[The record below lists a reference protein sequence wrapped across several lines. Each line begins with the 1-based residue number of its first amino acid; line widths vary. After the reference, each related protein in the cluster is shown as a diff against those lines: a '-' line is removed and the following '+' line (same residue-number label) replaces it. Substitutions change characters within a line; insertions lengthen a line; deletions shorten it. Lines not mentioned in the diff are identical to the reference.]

1 MAINPKDYPNKI
13 RVGLTANKAYSK
25 FFYRFSNNKQSH
37 KGIIDY
43 SKKSWTKKD
52 KIKYAEQEFL
62 TIKDEIEN
70 CIDISATVDNIVK
83 LYFDTLEDTK
93 YKTNRQS
100 YYDRKVKPTIGT
112 KKAKDVLPMHIQN
125 IVNKNIKNGDSPRTS
140 KQAIE
145 VLSPSFN
152 IARANRIVLHN
163 PCMDVKIKIPKS
175 KKIVVNA
182 TDRLTSIYTTIIKL
196 YADDPYYRAF
206 FLLALQG
213 RRKGEI
219 INLRW
224 EHISFEYD
232 YYFLAD
238 TKNDEEQKVF
248 LPPNVKAALNE
259 FKEKKGWV
267 FESPVNPGQR
277 LNDAKRQTAK
287 IKKEVGDWFGL
298 HYCRN
303 IMVSAMA
310 ERGVDS
316 IMMSGALGH
325 NDPNTITK
333 YLTMNYL
340 QGSKI
345 ASNMIQG

>member
-1 MAINPKDYPNKI
+1 MAINQRDYPNKI
-13 RVGLTANKAYSK
+13 RPGLKANKDYSK
-25 FFYRFSNNKQSH
+25 FYYRFSINNKSH
-37 KGIIDY
+37 KGIIACTQN
-43 SKKSWTKKD
+43 SWTNKD

-62 TIKDEIEN
+62 AIKDEIGS
-70 CIDISATVDNIVK
+70 CIDINATVDNMVK
-83 LYFDTLEDTK
+83 LYFDTLPDTS
-93 YKTNRQS
+93 YKKNSQS
-100 YYDRKVKPTIGT
+100 YYNRKVKKHIGS
-112 KKAKDVLPMHIQN
+112 KKIKDVLYSHIQK
-125 IVNKNIKNGDSPRTS
+125 IVNENIKNGDSPRTA

-145 VLSPSFN
+145 VLSPAFK
-152 IARANRIVLHN
+152 IARKNRIIVYN
-163 PCMDVKIKIPKS
+163 PCVDVKIKMPKS
-175 KKIVVNA
+175 KKIVTNA
-182 TDRLTSIYTTIIKL
+182 TEKLTSIYNAIMKL
-196 YADDPYYRAF
+196 YSDNPYYRSF

-224 EHISFEYD
+224 EHISFEYN
-232 YYFLAD
+232 YYVLPD

-259 FKEKKGWV
+259 FKQEKGWV
-267 FESPVNPGQR
+267 FESPINKGQR

-287 IKKEVGDWFGL
+287 LKKELGDWFGL

-340 QGSKI
+340 QGSRI
-345 ASNMIQG
+345 ASDMIQG